1 MQNSLLAQIQKTL
14 EETGSLDFSKIAQL
28 EKACL
33 KTRSQEVV
41 NFFIKEDKES
51 LTSSAAAEKGY
62 PVHAAS
68 NA

>member
-14 EETGSLDFSKIAQL
+14 EETGSLDFTKIAQL

-33 KTRSQEVV
+33 ESRSQQVV
-41 NFFIKEDKES
+41 NFFINEDKES
-51 LTSSAAAEKGY
+51 LTNSAAAEKGY
-62 PVHAAS
+62 PVHATS